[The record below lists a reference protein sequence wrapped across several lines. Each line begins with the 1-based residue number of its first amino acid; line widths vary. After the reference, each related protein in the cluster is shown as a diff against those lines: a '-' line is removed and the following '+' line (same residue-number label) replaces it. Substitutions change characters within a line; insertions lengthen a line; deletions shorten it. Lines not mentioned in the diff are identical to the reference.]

1 MKNALEQ
8 ATETLTNMKDE
19 IIELKALR
27 DAATIPSFKEDYQKK
42 VTEKVNEYNA
52 IIKKLN

>member
-8 ATETLTNMKDE
+8 VTETLTTMKEE
-19 IIELKALR
+19 INELKALR

-42 VTEKVNEYNA
+42 VTEKVTKYNA
-52 IIKKLN
+52 IIKHLD

>member
-1 MKNALEQ
+1 MSNLEQ
-8 ATETLTNMKDE
+8 ITNTLTSMKE
-19 IIELKALR
+19 TIIELKALR

-52 IIKKLN
+52 IIKKLD